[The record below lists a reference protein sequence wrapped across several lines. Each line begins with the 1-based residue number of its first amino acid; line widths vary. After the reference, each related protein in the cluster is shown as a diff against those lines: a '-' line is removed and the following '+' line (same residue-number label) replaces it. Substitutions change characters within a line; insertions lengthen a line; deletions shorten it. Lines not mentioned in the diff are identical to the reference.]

1 MRLIFRQEPKIVM
14 NLPGGLG
21 NQLFAYF
28 AGRKYS
34 DFLEYPLKLKLNK
47 ANGIFLRKFDTSKM
61 HPHGDIRDFGLP
73 GTFEFSRHNFLN
85 RNPPSVLNKA
95 LRSLSKLI
103 DPHRGKRRVS
113 QKGIYQNEEVAKSI
127 TRIKMEH
134 PKKSIELIGYFQNC
148 EYAIEYIHKER
159 NLFRWNPELSDFLI
173 SSNLLGPDPIFLHIR
188 LRDYLDH
195 GNMFGILSIEY
206 FKSALDLIEKSKNT
220 KIWIFTDDPIK
231 ARELLSELSYE
242 MHFIEEQLPISL
254 RDQVS
259 VLQLMSKARALI
271 CSNSSYSIMAGLMS
285 DENCSVY
292 YPHPMFKDKT
302 LAFANLPPSW
312 HPIAPSWLQV

>member
-1 MRLIFRQEPKIVM
+1 MRAFFRQKPKIIM
-14 NLPGGLG
+14 NLQGGLG

-34 DFLEYPLKLKLNK
+34 DFLEYPLQLKLTK
-47 ANGIFLRKFDTSKM
+47 ANGIFLRKFDTSEI
-61 HPHGDIRDFGLP
+61 HPYGDIRDFGLP
-73 GTFEFSRHNFLN
+73 GAFEFSHHNFLN
-85 RNPPSVLNKA
+85 INLPSVLSKA
-95 LRSLSKLI
+95 LKSLTKLS
-103 DPHRGKRRVS
+103 DPYRGQRRVS
-113 QKGIYQNEEVAKSI
+113 QKGIYQNKEVAKSI
-127 TRIKMEH
+127 TRIKIEH
-134 PKKSIELIGYFQNC
+134 PKKSIELIGFFQNC
-148 EYAIEYIHKER
+148 EYAVEYIHKER
-159 NLFRWNPELSDFLI
+159 NLLRWNPELSDFLI
-173 SSNLLGPDPIFLHIR
+173 SSNLLGSDPIFLHIR

-195 GNMFGILSIEY
+195 GNIFGILSIEY
-206 FKSALDLIEKSKNT
+206 FKSALDLIEKTKNT

-242 MHFIEEQLPISL
+242 IHFIEEQLPISL
-254 RDQVS
+254 QDQVS

-292 YPHPMFKDKT
+292 YPYPMFKDKT

-312 HPIAPSWLQV
+312 HPIASSWRQA